1 MDKCTVRLYT
11 HAYRDLDGIY
21 AYIAEQLAEPLVA
34 ERLIESIEEA
44 IFSLESFPERG
55 SVRRI
60 GAYANQGYRQLFV
73 KNYVIVYRVLKDKK
87 EVHVVTVRY
96 APSQF

>member
-1 MDKCTVRLYT
+1 MDKYTVRLYT
-11 HAYRDLDGIY
+11 RAYRDLDGIY

-34 ERLIESIEEA
+34 ERLIDSIEEA